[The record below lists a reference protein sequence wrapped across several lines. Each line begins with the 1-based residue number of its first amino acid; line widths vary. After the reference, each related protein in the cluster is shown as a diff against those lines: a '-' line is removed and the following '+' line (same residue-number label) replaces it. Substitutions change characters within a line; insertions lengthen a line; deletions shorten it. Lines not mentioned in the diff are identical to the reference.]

1 MVMGRAPETTV
12 HEVAKPKIAVFAC
25 PFVMDEGETKTNLLI
40 KNAQD
45 LLDFTKSEEA
55 HMEKLI
61 KEIVD
66 TGVNTIVI
74 GGSISEL
81 ANHYFEKYGIL
92 FFF

>member
-1 MVMGRAPETTV
+1 
-12 HEVAKPKIAVFAC
+12 
-25 PFVMDEGETKTNLLI
+25 
-40 KNAQD
+40 
-45 LLDFTKSEEA
+45 
-55 HMEKLI
+55 MEKLI

-92 FFF
+92 FFLIMNRIDGCQIHVEVRSQKTMQMYRCPWDG